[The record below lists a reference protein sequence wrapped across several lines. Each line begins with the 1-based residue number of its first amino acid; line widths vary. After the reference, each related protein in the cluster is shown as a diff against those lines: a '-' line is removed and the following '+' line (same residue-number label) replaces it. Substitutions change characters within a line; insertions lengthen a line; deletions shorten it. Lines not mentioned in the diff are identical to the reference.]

1 MSTLSID
8 LPEVLRKQIEGLAA
22 AEGITVEQF
31 VARAAGEKL
40 AAVRGM
46 QNLRRDAAAGRRE
59 DFQRVLDAVPDVPP
73 DPDDR
78 LDD

>member
-8 LPEVLRKQIEGLAA
+8 LPEPLRKQIEGLAA
-22 AEGITVEQF
+22 AQGMTVEQF
-31 VARAAGEKL
+31 VALAAGEKL

-46 QNLRRDAAAGRRE
+46 EALRRDAAAGRHE
-59 DFQRVLDAVPDVPP
+59 DFQRVLDAVPEVPP
-73 DPDDR
+73 APEDR